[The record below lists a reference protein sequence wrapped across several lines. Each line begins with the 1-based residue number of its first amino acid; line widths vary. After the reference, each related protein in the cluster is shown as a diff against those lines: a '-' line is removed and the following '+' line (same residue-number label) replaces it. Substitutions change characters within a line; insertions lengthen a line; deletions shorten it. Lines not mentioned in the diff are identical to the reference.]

1 MKPHLKWAVYLLCF
15 TVAVCCEAAESAP
28 ITLSCETL
36 QTSAVTDL
44 GQRVE
49 IVAHGFS
56 ILPPQGQGWCYR
68 AMASAGGSFFKVPKF
83 EKGFESLPSRDQIAA
98 LHVFSTIA
106 ISLAGLRDFGAK
118 IKSPEE
124 FESVVNLL
132 ITEHLFSQILE
143 GVQSAEHR
151 FRLLES
157 NIVSVIFSGAS
168 CVRFNAK
175 IEERGHVQAPGL
187 VFLLNLTANVV
198 CLHPTAPDN
207 DLIWIG
213 FVERYVQGDQPASD
227 TLKQEYE
234 PFVQS
239 LRFMPPR

>member
-1 MKPHLKWAVYLLCF
+1 MKPHLTWAVSLLCF

-28 ITLSCETL
+28 ITISCDSL
-36 QTSAVTDL
+36 QSSAVTNL

-49 IVAHGFS
+49 IVAQGFS
-56 ILPPQGQGWCYR
+56 VLPPQGQGWCYR
-68 AMASAGGSFFKVPKF
+68 AMASRGGSFFKIPKF

-98 LHVFSTIA
+98 LHIFSAIA
-106 ISLAGLRDFGAK
+106 LSLAGFTDFGAK

-124 FESVVNLL
+124 LESIVHLL
-132 ITEHLFSQILE
+132 INEHLFSQILD

-157 NIVSVIFSGAS
+157 NIVSDTFLGAG
-168 CVRFNAK
+168 CVRFKATV
-175 IEERGHVQAPGL
+175 EERGSVQAPAL
-187 VFLLNLTANVV
+187 VFLLNFTANVV
-198 CLHPTAPDN
+198 CLHPTAPDS

-213 FVERYVQGDQPASD
+213 FVERYVQGDKPASD

>member
-1 MKPHLKWAVYLLCF
+1 MKPDLRWAIYFLCF
-15 TVAVCCEAAESAP
+15 TVAVCCDAAESAP
-28 ITLSCETL
+28 ITLNCETL

-83 EKGFESLPSRDQIAA
+83 EKGFASLSSPDQIAA

-106 ISLAGLRDFGAK
+106 LSLAGLRDFGAK

-124 FESVVNLL
+124 LESVVNLL
-132 ITEHLFSQILE
+132 ITEHLFSQIIN

-157 NIVSVIFSGAS
+157 NIVSDTSLGAL
-168 CVRFNAK
+168 CVKFNAK
-175 IEERGHVQAPGL
+175 VEERGNVQAPGL
-187 VFLLNLTANVV
+187 IFLSNLAGNVV
-198 CLHPTAPDN
+198 CLHPTATN
-207 DLIWIG
+207 SDLIWIG
-213 FVERYVQGDQPASD
+213 FVERYVQGDQPASEM
-227 TLKQEYE
+227 LKGEYE